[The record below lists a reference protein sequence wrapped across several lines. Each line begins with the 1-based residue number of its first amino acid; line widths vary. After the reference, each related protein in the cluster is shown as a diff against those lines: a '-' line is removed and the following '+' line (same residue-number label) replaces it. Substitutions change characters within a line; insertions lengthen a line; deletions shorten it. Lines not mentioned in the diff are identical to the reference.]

1 MAVRRNERNVN
12 VSASNASIA
21 VLTDIVLAIAL
32 NHVAMFLLVVT
43 AGKLTLQDSKYSTDG
58 SKRGG
63 PQGIRM
69 PQPSLCRER

>member
-12 VSASNASIA
+12 VSASNASTA
-21 VLTDIVLAIAL
+21 VLTDIVLATAL
-32 NHVAMFLLVVT
+32 SHVAMFLLVVT
-43 AGKLTLQDSKYSTDG
+43 AGKLTLQDSRFSTDD